1 MWMLST
7 CYQAREYAFSISI
20 IAHKKHKP
28 ERYGKECTIEVTY
41 ALNEREELRLRKE
54 MSADNWQ
61 IVFFFCLFF
70 FFIVLVIN
78 VKTNLAFKWRFV
90 PNKHHDDA
98 LA

>member
-1 MWMLST
+1 MLST

-54 MSADNWQ
+54 MSADN
-61 IVFFFCLFF
+61 
-70 FFIVLVIN
+70 
-78 VKTNLAFKWRFV
+78 
-90 PNKHHDDA
+90 
-98 LA
+98 